1 MAFDIIG
8 DTPVPVV
15 DPTKVLARA
24 AVSFAGAP
32 LKNRQ
37 K

>member
-8 DTPVPVV
+8 DTGIPAV
-15 DPTKVLARA
+15 DPTDVLARA

-32 LKNRQ
+32 LK
-37 K
+37 